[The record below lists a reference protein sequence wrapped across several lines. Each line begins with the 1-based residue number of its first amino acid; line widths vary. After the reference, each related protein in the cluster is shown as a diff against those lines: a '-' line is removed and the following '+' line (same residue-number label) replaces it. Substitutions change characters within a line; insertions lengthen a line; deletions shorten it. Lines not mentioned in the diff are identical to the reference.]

1 MTNHTDILKQAVLT
15 LRERGSQY
23 GSVEATFD
31 RAAKLASLML
41 NTDITAYEVAMVH
54 VATKMARLQ
63 EARTLDDNY
72 VDAMNYMA
80 IAAQFAP
87 VHAAP
92 EFIASKEQEPVG
104 IMEADIAEIAKRF
117 APVRPPQ
124 SAPDEGP
131 KQD

>member
-1 MTNHTDILKQAVLT
+1 M
-15 LRERGSQY
+15 RERGSQY

-72 VDAMNYMA
+72 IDAMNYMA